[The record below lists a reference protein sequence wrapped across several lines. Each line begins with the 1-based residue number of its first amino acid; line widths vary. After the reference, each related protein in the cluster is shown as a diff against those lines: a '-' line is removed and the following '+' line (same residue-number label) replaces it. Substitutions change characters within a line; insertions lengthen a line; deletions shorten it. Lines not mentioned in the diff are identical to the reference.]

1 MNELMSSYLPKVIIM
16 RSIMKRFFMRDEE
29 GSRVLLYTN
38 YNVVVRTSS
47 RTITEQRNG
56 KVLQTDG
63 FEVE

>member
-1 MNELMSSYLPKVIIM
+1 MNELMSSYLPNVIIM

>member
-1 MNELMSSYLPKVIIM
+1 
-16 RSIMKRFFMRDEE
+16 MKRFFMRDEE